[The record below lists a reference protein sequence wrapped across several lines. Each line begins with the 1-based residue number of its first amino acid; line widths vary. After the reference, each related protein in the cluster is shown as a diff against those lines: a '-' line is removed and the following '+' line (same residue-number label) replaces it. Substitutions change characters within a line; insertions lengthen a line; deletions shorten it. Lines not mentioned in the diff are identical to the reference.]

1 VSLFKKSNSKA
12 SSRRQIAIQSVEDDI
27 LVLPGNRYRA
37 ILEVSSINLALKS
50 KAEKD
55 AIIQAYQGFL
65 NALPCPLQVLIKVRE
80 LDIDNY
86 LERYDTLQKEEM
98 DKVYQ
103 QQLASYQDFVRGL
116 IKKYKIL
123 SRRFYIVIPYDAKGK
138 PDFNMAKDQLN
149 LNAGI
154 IGDNLEGLGMS
165 ARRLTSIE
173 ILDLFYT
180 YYSPELAKL
189 EPLKAETMQML
200 TTQYI

>member
-1 VSLFKKSNSKA
+1 VSLFTKSNNKA

-37 ILEVSSINLALKS
+37 ILEVSAINLALKS
-50 KAEKD
+50 AAEKD

-86 LERYDTLQKEEM
+86 LERYDTLQKEEK
-98 DKVYQ
+98 DEVYQ
-103 QQLASYQDFVRGL
+103 RQLASYQDFVRGL
-116 IKKYKIL
+116 IEKYKIL
-123 SRRFYIVIPYDAKGK
+123 SRRFYIVIPYDTKGK
-138 PDFNMAKDQLN
+138 SDFDMAKDQLS